1 MKKISVIIPYFNS
14 ENYIEECLNSLDQQ
28 TFQDFEL
35 LLIDDG
41 STDQTSQIIDE
52 WLIDSSM
59 TVRKFKNEVNKG
71 VAYSRNYGM
80 RLAEGEWIYFLDSD
94 DTISP
99 HTLEKMIAVSDH
111 QDGVIAPISK
121 FTIKKKELWLSELNM
136 EEQTNDSNP
145 TAFLRKGT
153 VCGILYKKSLIDQF
167 QLHFN
172 EEITI
177 FPDWSFAL
185 EYQKHVRTF
194 MRIQTPGFYYRGE
207 VYDPI
212 LKPNLSRREFDEM
225 FKWYCESYYDNIRRS
240 MDIRVIRFLDKKM
253 VERVK
258 RYFNPDSPYIENRY
272 EKHGTRLHELF
283 QVIRPQHYKNVGRLF
298 KREIKY
304 LRNNQLDKALK
315 LNKDR
320 KKYRIYRR
328 LVLNRKSRYRSLYDL
343 NVRKMP
349 VDGKTIVFE
358 SFAGKGYSD
367 SPKYIYEKM
376 YKEHPEYTYYWVL
389 NKPDDFDIP
398 GPAIKVKRLS
408 KEFYH
413 AYATAKFWV
422 SNARIPL
429 YLIKKPDQVYIQTWH
444 GTPLKRLGNDM
455 KVVRMP
461 GTTTPAYKYNF
472 KKETDRWDYLIS
484 PNRYSSN
491 IFKSAFWMDEERIIE
506 SGYPRNDILTTKK
519 DDVEFINDIK
529 RRLNI
534 PLDKKVIMY
543 APTWRDDEFIKKG
556 KYRFELKI
564 DLENLEKTIGHDT
577 VVLLRMHYLV
587 ASAIDISSYRGFA
600 YDVSSYPDISELY
613 LATDLLI
620 TDYSSVFFDFG
631 ILKRPQVFFSY
642 DLAKYKDDL
651 RGFYLDYYKDLPGP
665 IYEDAYSMAMVLKDI
680 DVLESKYKT
689 ELNRFHERFCNLED
703 GQAADRIVEKILELT
718 K

>member
-1 MKKISVIIPYFNS
+1 MKKISVIIPYYNS
-14 ENYIEECLNSLDQQ
+14 ENYIEECLKCLELQ
-28 TFQDFEL
+28 TYKNFEVI
-35 LLIDDG
+35 LIDDG
-41 STDQTSQIIDE
+41 SNDQSTAIIDE
-52 WLIDSSM
+52 MMVNSELSIRTYS
-59 TVRKFKNEVNKG
+59 NERNMG
-71 VAYSRNYGM
+71 VAFSRNRGIQ
-80 RLAEGEWIYFLDSD
+80 LAEGEWLYFLDSD
-94 DTISP
+94 DTISA
-99 HTLEKMIAVSDH
+99 HTFEKMVAVADGY
-111 QDGVIAPISK
+111 DGVIAPISK
-121 FTIKKKELWLSELNM
+121 FTIKKKELWLSEIDM
-136 EEQTNDSNP
+136 EVQTNETNP

-153 VCGILYKKSLIDQF
+153 VCGILYRKSLIDQYGI
-167 QLHFN
+167 HFN
-172 EEITI
+172 EAIEI
-177 FPDWSFAL
+177 FPDWSFAI
-185 EYQKHVRTF
+185 EYQKHVHSF
-194 MRIQTPGFYYRGE
+194 MRILTPGFYYRGE

-225 FKWYCESYYDNIRRS
+225 FKWYCESYYDNFRRS

-258 RYFNPDSPYIENRY
+258 RYFNPDSPYIEERY
-272 EKHGTRLHELF
+272 ERHGARLHELF
-283 QVIRPQHYKNVGRLF
+283 QVIRPQHYNDVGRLF
-298 KREIKY
+298 QREIKY
-304 LRNNQLDKALK
+304 LKRNQLDKALK
-315 LNKDR
+315 LNKNR
-320 KKYRIYRR
+320 KKYRVYRR
-328 LVLNRKSRYRSLYDL
+328 IALNRKSRSRSLYDL
-343 NVRKMP
+343 NVHRMP
-349 VDGKTIVFE
+349 VDEKTIVFE

-376 YKEHPEYTYYWVL
+376 YKEHPEFTYYWVL
-389 NKPDDFDIP
+389 NQPDDYDIP

-408 KEFYH
+408 KEFYR

-429 YLIKKPDQVYIQTWH
+429 YLIKKPGQIYIQTWH

-472 KKETDRWDYLIS
+472 KKETDRWDYLVS
-484 PNRYSSN
+484 PNRYSSE

-519 DDVEFINDIK
+519 NDTAFINDIK
-529 RRLNI
+529 RRLGI

-577 VVLLRMHYLV
+577 IILLRMHYLV
-587 ASAIDISSYRGFA
+587 ASAMNISDYQGFA

-613 LATDLLI
+613 LVTDLLI

-631 ILKRPQVFFSY
+631 ILNRPQVFFSY

-680 DVLESKYKT
+680 DTLESKYKS
-689 ELNRFHERFCNLED
+689 ELNRFHERFCRLED
-703 GQAADRIVEKILELT
+703 GHAAERIVEKMIELT